1 MSLRILLTGANGQVG
16 WELQRTLA
24 CLGEVRAV
32 DREQLDL
39 VDSEAIRKAVRDWR
53 PDIVVNPAAHTA
65 VDKAESEPDLA
76 EALNAT
82 APGVFAEET
91 AKLGAVLVHY
101 STDYIFDGTKASPY
115 VEDDTVN
122 PQNVYG
128 RTKWAGEEAVRA
140 NNPKHLILRTSWV
153 YGRRGANF
161 LLTMQR
167 LMRERPELK
176 IVADQIGAPTWA
188 RMIAEATAQILAQ
201 TVTPLATCQSPLA
214 ETWGTYHLTNGGETS
229 WHGFAQAIADLSGI
243 EPAAKLLPIPSS
255 DYPTPAK
262 RPANSR
268 LSNAKLAATFGV
280 ALPDWRQALELCL
293 KD

>member
-1 MSLRILLTGANGQVG
+1 MSKRILLTGGTGQVG

-24 CLGEVRAV
+24 CLGEVRAP
-32 DREQLDL
+32 DRQTLDL
-39 VDSEAIRKAVRDWR
+39 SDSDSIRRIVRDWR

-65 VDKAESEPDLA
+65 VDKAEGEVALA
-76 EALNAT
+76 TAINAT
-82 APGVFAEET
+82 APAVLAEEA
-91 AKLGAVLVHY
+91 AKLGALLVHY
-101 STDYIFDGTKASPY
+101 STDYVFDGSKAAAY
-115 VEDDTVN
+115 VEDDASN

-128 RTKWAGEEAVRA
+128 RTKWEGEQAVRA
-140 NNPKHLILRTSWV
+140 ANTRHLILRTSWV
-153 YGRRGANF
+153 YGRRGTNF

-167 LMRERPELK
+167 LMRERPELG

-188 RMIAEATAQILAQ
+188 RMIAEATALMLAQ
-201 TVTPLATCQSPLA
+201 CTGPARRADFAP
-214 ETWGTYHLTNGGETS
+214 WGTYHLSCGGETS
-229 WHGFAQAIADLSGI
+229 WHGFAQAIAELSGI
-243 EPAAKLLPIPSS
+243 EPAAKLTPIPSS

-268 LSNAKLAATFGV
+268 LSNAKLAEGFGI

>member
-1 MSLRILLTGANGQVG
+1 MLTGANGQVG
-16 WELQRTLA
+16 WELRRTLA

-39 VDSEAIRKAVRDWR
+39 VDADSIRQVVRDWR

-65 VDKAESEPDLA
+65 VDKAESEPELA
-76 EALNAT
+76 AALNAT
-82 APGVFAEET
+82 APGILAEET

-101 STDYIFDGTKASPY
+101 STDYVFDGSKATAY
-115 VEDDTVN
+115 VEDDAVN

-128 RTKWAGEEAVRA
+128 STKWAGEQAVRT
-140 NNPKHLILRTSWV
+140 NNPQHLILRTSWV

-176 IVADQIGAPTWA
+176 IVADQIGAPTWS
-188 RMIAEATAQILAQ
+188 RMIAEATAQMLAQ
-201 TVTPLATCQSPLA
+201 TVTPFATRHSPLA
-214 ETWGTYHLTNGGETS
+214 APWGTYHLTNCGATS
-229 WHGFAQAIADLSGI
+229 WHGFAEAIAELSGI
-243 EPAAKLLPIPSS
+243 DPMPKLAPIPGS

-268 LSNAKLAATFGV
+268 LSNAKLAATFGI

-293 KD
+293 GD